1 MARVTPQEYA
11 EKWGRRLKGSTED
24 IRRGINRVSE
34 APGVAAARQQDLML
48 AKVTE
53 SISSG
58 RWADRVAAV
67 PLDEWKK
74 KTTEK
79 GVGRIAS
86 GVDAA
91 AATQVGM
98 ATELLANVDAAVA
111 AVNRTPRG
119 TLEDNITRMTTF
131 VREMAK
137 TKLTR

>member
-24 IRRGINRVSE
+24 IRRGIGRVTE
-34 APGVAAARQQDLML
+34 APGIAAARQADLML

-53 SISSG
+53 AIASG
-58 RWADRVAAV
+58 LWANRVAGV

-74 KTTEK
+74 KTMEK
-79 GVGRIAS
+79 GLVRIAS

-91 AATQVGM
+91 AATQVAM

-111 AVNRTPRG
+111 MANQTPRG

-137 TKLTR
+137 TKIAR

>member
-58 RWADRVAAV
+58 RWASKVAAV

-74 KTTEK
+74 KATDK
-79 GVGRIAS
+79 GIGRIAS

-91 AATQVGM
+91 ANTQVAM

-111 AVNRTPRG
+111 MVNQTPRG

-131 VREMAK
+131 VREMSK
-137 TKLTR
+137 SKLGR

>member
-34 APGVAAARQQDLML
+34 APGVAAAKQEGLML

-58 RWADRVAAV
+58 EWARKVAAV
-67 PLDEWKK
+67 PLEEWKK
-74 KTTEK
+74 KTMEK

-91 AATQVGM
+91 AATQVAM
-98 ATELLANVDAAVA
+98 ATELLANVDSAVA
-111 AVNRTPRG
+111 VVNQTPRG

-137 TKLTR
+137 TKVSR

>member
-1 MARVTPQEYA
+1 MAKVTPQEYA

-24 IRRGINRVSE
+24 IRRGIGRVSE
-34 APGVAAARQQDLML
+34 APGIAAARQQDLML

-58 RWADRVAAV
+58 RWAAKVSAV

-74 KTTEK
+74 KTMDK
-79 GVGRIAS
+79 GLVRIAS

-91 AATQVGM
+91 AAMQVQM

-111 AVNRTPRG
+111 VANQTPRG

-131 VREMAK
+131 VREMSK
-137 TKLTR
+137 SKLSS

>member
-1 MARVTPQEYA
+1 MAKTTPQEYA

-34 APGVAAARQQDLML
+34 APGIAAARQADLML

-58 RWADRVAAV
+58 RWAAQVSAV

-74 KTTEK
+74 KTMDK
-79 GVGRIAS
+79 GLQRIAS

-91 AATQVGM
+91 QATQVAM

-111 AVNRTPRG
+111 VANQTPRG

-131 VREMAK
+131 VREMSK
-137 TKLTR
+137 SKSTR

>member
-1 MARVTPQEYA
+1 MAKVTPQEYA

-34 APGVAAARQQDLML
+34 APGIAAARQSDLRL

-58 RWADRVAAV
+58 RWAARVAAV

-74 KTTEK
+74 KTMDK
-79 GVGRIAS
+79 GLTRIAS

-91 AATQVGM
+91 QATQGQM
-98 ATELLANVDAAVA
+98 ATELLANVDSAVA
-111 AVNRTPRG
+111 VANQTPRG

-137 TKLTR
+137 SKLST

>member
-1 MARVTPQEYA
+1 MAKVSPQEYA
-11 EKWGRRLKGSTED
+11 EKWGRRLKGSAED

-34 APGVAAARQQDLML
+34 APGVAAARQADLML
-48 AKVTE
+48 SKLTE
-53 SISSG
+53 SVSSG
-58 RWADRVAAV
+58 RWAAKVAGV

-74 KTTEK
+74 KALDK

-91 AATQVGM
+91 ASTQVAM

-111 AVNRTPRG
+111 VVNQTPRG

-137 TKLTR
+137 SKATR

>member
-1 MARVTPQEYA
+1 MAKVTPQEYA

-34 APGVAAARQQDLML
+34 APGVAAARQADLML

-58 RWADRVAAV
+58 RWAAKVAAV

-74 KTTEK
+74 KTAEK
-79 GVGRIAS
+79 GLGRIAS

-91 AATQVGM
+91 QATQVQM

-111 AVNRTPRG
+111 VVNQTPRG

-131 VREMAK
+131 TREMAK
-137 TKLTR
+137 TKISS

>member
-1 MARVTPQEYA
+1 MAKVTPAEYA

-58 RWADRVAAV
+58 RWASKVAAV

-74 KTTEK
+74 KATDK
-79 GVGRIAS
+79 GIGRIAS

-111 AVNRTPRG
+111 MVNQTPRG

-131 VREMAK
+131 VREMSK
-137 TKLTR
+137 SKLGR